1 MVLMLILSVLG
12 SPTIAT
18 RNNLDI
24 PLANFTVNAGDN
36 HLARP
41 VGDGKVEAGYLRDG
55 KVVGTNLTLDTGKG
69 TWEVVG
75 FDKMYLA

>member
-1 MVLMLILSVLG
+1 MMLIGLPG

-18 RNNLDI
+18 RNNLDL
-24 PLANFTVNAGDN
+24 PLANFTVNAGEN

-41 VGDGKVEAGYLRDG
+41 VGDGKVEAGYLRAG